1 MIPIGLFREQYI
13 EEEALAIISM
23 LQETTLIIAEKERK
37 NE

>member
-13 EEEALAIISM
+13 EEEALEIISR